1 MIIMY
6 KIIIKIKEHE
16 SYTFWLLIYV
26 RYYFIFHWND
36 DLHSVLP
43 FLM

>member
-1 MIIMY
+1 MITMY

-16 SYTFWLLIYV
+16 SFTFWLQIYV
-26 RYYFIFHWND
+26 WYHFIFHWND

-43 FLM
+43 FPM